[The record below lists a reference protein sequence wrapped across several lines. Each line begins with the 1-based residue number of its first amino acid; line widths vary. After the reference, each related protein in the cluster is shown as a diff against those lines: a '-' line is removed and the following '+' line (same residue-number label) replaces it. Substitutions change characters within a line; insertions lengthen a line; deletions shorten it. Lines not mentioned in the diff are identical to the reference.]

1 MAFLYISPSGKPWT
15 RHSYSAGNTFDQS
28 PLKYYLQK
36 VEGWRE
42 KDTKARF
49 LFGKALEEAIQWF
62 HEHDGNAQG
71 AVQQFIEKW
80 QVHAANKELQY
91 TKVEKDWATLLKTG
105 VEMIRLY
112 AVRQP
117 SLPIPL
123 GGQTIFQKEFSK
135 EVFIGDP
142 VYGGIEDMGKLD
154 IIAYVDPNHP
164 MLPKVNWKPEYGPL
178 RPLIVDIKT
187 AGTDFPEQYGLA
199 AYDAQL
205 RRYSWQTGIRDA
217 ALLWFAK
224 KAHALQKGYSVTL
237 LTNAGIF
244 KAGQEAVIAS
254 VEDDGNLIL
263 VANDSLIDQMERVQ
277 GKKKDKN
284 GKEKTDQTNEAKE
297 RRDVWLKDFGTVV
310 TPDAVTKQRL
320 QFNAGFITIESAND
334 AGEIAGNQIIRIV
347 NAWHRGPQG
356 FTNTF
361 GVRYPHDD
369 TSDPY
374 FRAFVLKD
382 EIFKA
387 QNFTK
392 TDDGTFDDLFKEEEA
407 DD

>member
-80 QVHAANKELQY
+80 QGHAAHKELQY
-91 TKVEKDWATLLKTG
+91 TKVEKYWATLLKTV

-142 VYGGIEDMGKLD
+142 VYGGIEDMGKL
-154 IIAYVDPNHP
+154 
-164 MLPKVNWKPEYGPL
+164 
-178 RPLIVDIKT
+178 
-187 AGTDFPEQYGLA
+187 
-199 AYDAQL
+199 
-205 RRYSWQTGIRDA
+205 
-217 ALLWFAK
+217 
-224 KAHALQKGYSVTL
+224 
-237 LTNAGIF
+237 
-244 KAGQEAVIAS
+244 
-254 VEDDGNLIL
+254 
-263 VANDSLIDQMERVQ
+263 
-277 GKKKDKN
+277 
-284 GKEKTDQTNEAKE
+284 
-297 RRDVWLKDFGTVV
+297 
-310 TPDAVTKQRL
+310 
-320 QFNAGFITIESAND
+320 
-334 AGEIAGNQIIRIV
+334 
-347 NAWHRGPQG
+347 
-356 FTNTF
+356 
-361 GVRYPHDD
+361 
-369 TSDPY
+369 
-374 FRAFVLKD
+374 
-382 EIFKA
+382 
-387 QNFTK
+387 
-392 TDDGTFDDLFKEEEA
+392 
-407 DD
+407 